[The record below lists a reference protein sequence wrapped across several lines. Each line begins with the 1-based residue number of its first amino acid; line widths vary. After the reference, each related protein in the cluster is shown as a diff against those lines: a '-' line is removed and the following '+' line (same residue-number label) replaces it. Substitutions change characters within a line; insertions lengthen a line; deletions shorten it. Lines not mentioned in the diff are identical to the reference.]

1 MLKTVRTIA
10 TLAAA
15 GALLA
20 VPGTALAA
28 PGGQGQVHGQGHA
41 KSCQK
46 TPKLG
51 YQVSGAL
58 VSVTEDDTATT
69 GVNEATVTLTV
80 TVANSAARKSGEI
93 ADQDATTDGVQV
105 KGATY
110 TVPASDA
117 FVLNKHGYVDPDTPS
132 AGDFV
137 KVSGRIA
144 LTKKRCAPEGTS
156 TADRLDTPDVRR
168 VTIFD
173 RDADV

>member
-20 VPGTALAA
+20 VPATALAV
-28 PGGQGQVHGQGHA
+28 PGGQGQGHA

-46 TPKLG
+46 PPKLG
-51 YQVSGAL
+51 YQVSGTL
-58 VSVTEDDTATT
+58 MSVTEDDSGTP

-80 TVANSAARKSGEI
+80 TVANSHARKSGEI
-93 ADQDATTDGVQV
+93 ADQDAATEGVQV
-105 KGATY
+105 EGATY
-110 TVPASDA
+110 TVPTSDA
-117 FVLNKHGYVDPDTPS
+117 FVLNTHGYADPDTPS
-132 AGDFV
+132 PGDFV
-137 KVSGRIA
+137 RVSGRIA
-144 LTKKRCAPEGTS
+144 LTKKRCAPEGT
-156 TADRLDTPDVRR
+156 TTDDRYNTPDVRR

>member
-1 MLKTVRTIA
+1 M
-10 TLAAA
+10 
-15 GALLA
+15 
-20 VPGTALAA
+20 
-28 PGGQGQVHGQGHA
+28 
-41 KSCQK
+41 
-46 TPKLG
+46 
-51 YQVSGAL
+51 
-58 VSVTEDDTATT
+58 SVTEDDSGTP

-80 TVANSAARKSGEI
+80 TVANSHARKSDGI
-93 ADQDATTDGVQV
+93 ADQDATTEGVQV

-110 TVPASDA
+110 TVPTSDA

-156 TADRLDTPDVRR
+156 TADRYGAPDVRR

>member
-20 VPGTALAA
+20 VPGAALAA
-28 PGGQGQVHGQGHA
+28 PGGQGHGQGKA

-46 TPKLG
+46 TPKPG
-51 YQVSGAL
+51 YQVSGTL
-58 VSVTEDDTATT
+58 VSVTEDDPGTT

-80 TVANSAARKSGEI
+80 TVANSHARKSGEI
-93 ADQDATTDGVQV
+93 ADQDATTEGVQV
-105 KGATY
+105 EGATY
-110 TVPASDA
+110 TVPTSDA
-117 FVLNKHGYVDPDTPS
+117 FVLNKHGYADPDTPS

-156 TADRLDTPDVRR
+156 TADRYAAPDVRR

>member
-20 VPGTALAA
+20 VPATALAA
-28 PGGQGQVHGQGHA
+28 PGGQGQGHA

-46 TPKLG
+46 SPKLG
-51 YQVSGAL
+51 YQVSGTL
-58 VSVTEDDTATT
+58 VSVTEDDSGTP

-80 TVANSAARKSGEI
+80 TVANSHARKSGEL
-93 ADQDATTDGVQV
+93 ADQDATTEGVQV

-110 TVPASDA
+110 TVPTSDA

-137 KVSGRIA
+137 KVSGRVA
-144 LTKKRCAPEGTS
+144 LTKKRCAPAETS
-156 TADRLDTPDVRR
+156 TADRYGTPDVRR